1 MCADHFE
8 VEWADSA
15 GLGGFGLYPVQQL
28 VEDGLRRGAGE
39 VPSEQVQKKQL
50 PSLKLIGQLGNVLK
64 LT

>member
-15 GLGGFGLYPVQQL
+15 GFGGFSLYPVQQL

-50 PSLKLIGQLGNVLK
+50 PSL
-64 LT
+64 